1 MMLLKLSLSA
11 STFPA
16 LNGKVPGVSTQ
27 SALTLDITLAR
38 PSLPSKRVSPSVE
51 KLKRTLCVSMDPKDV
66 EAPGGPPVG
75 VSGLPLTMPLQH
87 SCKERL
93 GGSVCPGQLPAPLPK
108 GHV

>member
-16 LNGKVPGVSTQ
+16 PNGKIPGVSTQ

-38 PSLPSKRVSPSVE
+38 ASLPSKRVSSSVE
-51 KLKRTLCVSMDPKDV
+51 KLKRTLCVSMDHV
-66 EAPGGPPVG
+66 EAPVGPPVG
-75 VSGLPLTMPLQH
+75 ISGLPLTVPLQH

-93 GGSVCPGQLPAPLPK
+93 GGSVCSGQLPAPLPK